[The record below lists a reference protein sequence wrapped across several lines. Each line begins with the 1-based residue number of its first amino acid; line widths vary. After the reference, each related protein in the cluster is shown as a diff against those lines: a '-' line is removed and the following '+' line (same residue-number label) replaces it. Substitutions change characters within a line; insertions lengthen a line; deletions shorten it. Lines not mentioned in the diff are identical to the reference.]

1 MHMNNEAK
9 KCNDKNPENNNGW
22 RRTKDKL
29 GWKEGRE
36 NGEEMTKTEGGQDK
50 EIQKKAKH
58 TEHFR
63 GKWLKTDWQE
73 KMDDDDA
80 FEKDLHPIQFL
91 FCFSSCDFFHPR
103 ISLWI
108 VSLSHRLF
116 AWIDRMLVFVVALM
130 STMTTV
136 SFSVLLF
143 PFYSA
148 RFNSSSMFR
157 VPFKQSEQKE
167 SWENT
172 QTAFAV

>member
-1 MHMNNEAK
+1 MYKHNNNNIWILGRFTQMHMNNEAK

-91 FCFSSCDFFHPR
+91 FCFSSCDFFHPSY
-103 ISLWI
+103 ISLNCLPVSSFVCMNWQNACLCRCSDVNDDYSVILSTI
-108 VSLSHRLF
+108 VSLLF
-116 AWIDRMLVFVVALM
+116 CSIQL
-130 STMTTV
+130 
-136 SFSVLLF
+136 
-143 PFYSA
+143 
-148 RFNSSSMFR
+148 
-157 VPFKQSEQKE
+157 
-167 SWENT
+167 
-172 QTAFAV
+172 